1 MSYIGAEPDGKG
13 SAERFIFTAT
23 SSTTDTVT
31 HSDSGLAISYEANH
45 VSVYLN
51 GVKQVVG
58 TDVTA
63 SNGSTL
69 VFASNLAEDDV
80 VEAIAL
86 SSFQPSDTVSASTGG
101 TFSGILTSASLVL
114 TPGSAPATTEGA
126 MYYDSTSDTVKI
138 RNASRWVSVTDKATG
153 GLVTHYDSYRVHT
166 FLSSH
171 TFNVENTISVDYL
184 IVGGAGGGGSS
195 VSSDAGG
202 GGGGGAGAVITAT
215 SLSIPAGIHTITVGA
230 GGAASA
236 EAAISPDNGNPSSI
250 AISGGSTITAGRG
263 GAGGNYAT
271 NKDGV
276 AGLSG
281 ASGGGTGGQAGD
293 TAGAGEGIGNDGGT
307 GGDYGAG
314 GGGGAGGNASNG
326 SSANGGAGGTGEQNL
341 YATGVNQFYGS
352 GGGGGSY
359 GGSGGTA
366 SAGGGGAGGN
376 TRVTGTAGTANTGGG
391 GGGGGG
397 GTGSGTS
404 GGGGA
409 GGSGIVIIRYAI

>member
-1 MSYIGAEPDGKG
+1 MSRARILADYVSSGDELADKAPLA
-13 SAERFIFTAT
+13 SPTFTGTVAIPNVANLETAVVANTAKVTNAT
-23 SSTTDTVT
+23 HTGDVT
-31 HSDSGLAISYEANH
+31 GGTALTIANDA
-45 VSVYLN
+45 
-51 GVKQVVG
+51 VG
-58 TDVTA
+58 TDE
-63 SNGSTL
+63 
-69 VFASNLAEDDV
+69 LANDV
-80 VEAIAL
+80 VINTSGAI
-86 SSFQPSDTVSASTGG
+86 TTTG
-101 TFSGILTSASLVL
+101 INTSASLVL

-126 MYYDSTSDTVKI
+126 MYYDSTSDTVKV

-153 GLVTHYDSYRVHT
+153 GIITTYGSYKVHT

-195 VSSDAGG
+195 VIGDSGG

-263 GAGGNYAT
+263 GAGGNYGT

-326 SSANGGAGGTGEQNL
+326 SSTNGGAGGTGEQNL
-341 YATGVNQFYGS
+341 YATGVNQTYGS

-397 GTGSGTS
+397 GLGSGKS